1 MGSLILMALSYH
13 PLPNRQTAIR
23 SAPRRLNPIPAARHQ
38 SAKLSSLIAGHFM
51 RQFILLLLAASLW
64 PVSSQAQQRNQL
76 GPLCN
81 AEATP
86 ADQQI
91 DACNKTIALKVFAG
105 EKLATSTQSAE
116 PENHRDADPLQGAHF
131 RRDADLALPR
141 RLALAE
147 DGVVR
152 LPQTEGNLS
161 ATDRLTPVIPGRC
174 KGIEPGISRFRVR
187 ANARAPG

>member
-1 MGSLILMALSYH
+1 VGSLILIALSYH

-38 SAKLSSLIAGHFM
+38 TAKLSSLIAGHFM

-64 PVSSQAQQRNQL
+64 PVSSQAQQCNQL

-116 PENHRDADPLQGAHF
+116 PEDH
-131 RRDADLALPR
+131 RDADLALPR

-152 LPQTEGNLS
+152 LPQTEGNSS
-161 ATDRLTPVIPGRC
+161 ATDTLTPVIPGRC
-174 KGIEPGISRFRVR
+174 EASNPESLDSGF
-187 ANARAPG
+187 ALTRAPE